1 MRRLIPMFVTTRMTG
16 LIAIVCLM
24 ATCVTVAGTPLLEL
38 TTEGEVFV
46 GKSLAHDEHV
56 CWLAQPDGRLAEI
69 SLRDVTS
76 FRKVKDE
83 FRGLSAIDIRSRLR
97 REFGQTW
104 EIVSTN
110 HYLVCTPKCRA
121 RPFAEL
127 FENTY
132 RSLRGYVSVRGFELP
147 PPDFPLI
154 AVVYPNEKEFA
165 ANCRKDGVPFI
176 PGLRGYYHRRTNR
189 VSVFEDDADQLATIV
204 RPPSPTFD
212 TSTSFPS
219 ALRTPSRG
227 ATSLSSTTHRETWD
241 ANIQSSL
248 RNTIIHEA
256 THQAAYNL
264 GLHTRIGD
272 NPRWVTEGLAT
283 LLEPDGMRGNRSGQK
298 PQKRLNQ
305 ERFEWFLAFAQQQ
318 RQPRSLPE
326 FISSDRMFQ
335 TDALNGYA
343 QAWAL
348 SFYLAETR
356 STQYWQYLQT
366 ITERDPLQSYRPQE
380 RLADFQEAFGDD
392 LDRLEVAFLRF
403 IDDLQ

>member
-1 MRRLIPMFVTTRMTG
+1 MTRLIPMFVTTRLPG
-16 LIAIVCLM
+16 LMAAVCLGT
-24 ATCVTVAGTPLLEL
+24 TCVTALGAPLLEL
-38 TTEGEVFV
+38 TTDGEVFV
-46 GKSLAHDEHV
+46 GKSLAHDKHV
-56 CWLAQPDGRLAEI
+56 CWLAQEDGQLAEV

-76 FRKVKDE
+76 FRKVKEE
-83 FRGLSAIDIRSRLR
+83 FRGLSAIDIRTRLR
-97 REFGQTW
+97 REFGHSW
-104 EIVSTN
+104 EIVSTK
-110 HYLVCTPKCRA
+110 HYLVCTPKGRA

-127 FENTY
+127 FENVY

-165 ANCRKDGVPFI
+165 ANCRKDGIPFI

-189 VSVFEDDADQLATIV
+189 VSVFENDADQLATFN
-204 RPPSPTFD
+204 RPPSPAFN

-219 ALRTPSRG
+219 VLRTRSSW
-227 ATSLSSTTHRETWD
+227 ATSLSSAADREAWD

-272 NPRWVTEGLAT
+272 NPKWVTEGLAT
-283 LLEPDGMRGNRSGQK
+283 LLEPDGMRENRSGQR

-318 RQPRSLPE
+318 RQPKTLAD

-335 TDALNGYA
+335 TAALNGYA

-366 ITERDPLQSYRPQE
+366 ISERDPLKSYHPQE
-380 RLADFQEAFGDD
+380 RLADFQNAFGDD